1 MVKWVSSVMLK
12 IRTLRKEAGISQT
25 ELAKILGCGQPNI
38 CAWESGKSQ
47 PTTDR
52 LPALAKALGC
62 TIDDLFEK
70 DGD

>member
-1 MVKWVSSVMLK
+1 MLK
-12 IRTLRKEAGISQT
+12 IKVLRKAAGIRQVD
-25 ELAKILGCGQPNI
+25 LAKMLGVGQPSL

>member
-1 MVKWVSSVMLK
+1 MLK
-12 IRTLRKEAGISQT
+12 IKVLRKAAGIKQVD
-25 ELAKILGCGQPNI
+25 LAKILGVGQPSL
-38 CAWESGKSQ
+38 CAWEAGKTL
-47 PTTDR
+47 PTADK

>member
-1 MVKWVSSVMLK
+1 MLK
-12 IRTLRKEAGISQT
+12 IKVLRKAAGIKQVD
-25 ELAKILGCGQPNI
+25 LARILGIGQPSL
-38 CAWESGKSQ
+38 CAWETGKTQ
-47 PTTDR
+47 PTADK

>member
-1 MVKWVSSVMLK
+1 MLK
-12 IRTLRKEAGISQT
+12 IKVLRKAAGIKQVN
-25 ELAKILGCGQPNI
+25 LAKTLGVGQPSL
-38 CAWESGKSQ
+38 CAWEIGKAQ
-47 PTTDR
+47 PTADK

>member
-1 MVKWVSSVMLK
+1 MLK
-12 IRTLRKEAGISQT
+12 IRVLRKAAGVSQT
-25 ELAKILGCGQPNI
+25 DLAKTLGCGQPNI

-47 PTTDR
+47 PTTDK

-70 DGD
+70 DAEN

>member
-1 MVKWVSSVMLK
+1 MLK
-12 IRTLRKEAGISQT
+12 IKVLRKAAGIKQVN
-25 ELAKILGCGQPNI
+25 LAKTLGVGQPRL
-38 CAWESGKSQ
+38 CAWETGKAQ
-47 PTTDR
+47 PTADK

>member
-1 MVKWVSSVMLK
+1 MLK
-12 IRTLRKEAGISQT
+12 IKVLRKAAGIRQVN
-25 ELAKILGCGQPNI
+25 LAKILGVGQPSL